1 MNFIERVV
9 SKRIQNLQFRK
20 HKMADDRVQEALDAL
35 AYDFSQFELAHFVS
49 HIVRLRQKPIQ
60 IIQLPLTAA
69 LFGVW
74 VSAARQDYI
83 FCNMRLQPIHQT
95 HVILHEIAHMLL
107 NHRRERIDHV
117 LPPDLLRELGQDSA
131 GRLRVAP
138 DRDQHVDAEE
148 QESERFVYLI
158 QRQVV
163 RARRLAELT
172 GESSSIPALKPIT
185 DAMGFAE

>member
-1 MNFIERVV
+1 
-9 SKRIQNLQFRK
+9 
-20 HKMADDRVQEALDAL
+20 MADDRVQEALDAL
-35 AYDFSQFELAHFVS
+35 GYDFSQFELAHFVS
-49 HIVRLRQKPIQ
+49 HIVGLRQKPIQ

-74 VSAARQDYI
+74 VSAAQQDYI

-107 NHRRERIDHV
+107 NHRRQRIDHV
-117 LPPDLLRELGQDSA
+117 LPLDLLRELGQDAS

-138 DRDQHVDAEE
+138 DRDQRSDAEE

>member
-1 MNFIERVV
+1 
-9 SKRIQNLQFRK
+9 LQFRK
-20 HKMADDRVQEALDAL
+20 HNATGDRVQQALDAL
-35 AYDFSQFELAHFVS
+35 AYDFSRFELAHFVV
-49 HIVRLRQKPIQ
+49 HVANLRQKPIQ
-60 IIQLPLTAA
+60 IVRLPLAAA

-74 VSAARQDYI
+74 VPTARQDYI
-83 FCNMRLQPIHQT
+83 FCNLRLQPIHQT

-117 LPPDLLRELGQDSA
+117 LPPDLLRELGQDAA

-138 DRDQHVDAEE
+138 NANQRADAEE